1 MKVWNDYTIEQAI
14 VIIGKKKKNIKANRF
29 KIAYFCWKNL
39 GPDVVQ
45 NFIWFT
51 TELITEIM
59 QDIVDMVKKKK
70 KE

>member
-14 VIIGKKKKNIKANRF
+14 VIIEKKKKNIKANRF
-29 KIAYFCWKNL
+29 KIAYFCWRNL

-45 NFIWFT
+45 DFIWFT

-59 QDIVDMVKKKK
+59 QDIMNMVKKKK
-70 KE
+70 E